1 MTKRNPLVA
10 LDEVLLS
17 QEHNRKRTN
26 SKHTFSD
33 MILLMYFQHVSR
45 SGATTKECENSFSAQ
60 EFRIQRDF

>member
-1 MTKRNPLVA
+1 MAKRNPLVA

-33 MILLMYFQHVSR
+33 MILLMYFQQISR
-45 SGATTKECENSFSAQ
+45 SGATTKE
-60 EFRIQRDF
+60 